1 MQEHQAAQGGPRS
14 RHKGRPVALRR
25 LRRQLP
31 ALGIRGLSPW
41 ERGLRPVDLRP
52 CSKAK
57 HLPMELRHTR
67 ALYGQE
73 AGGCRALLRRHAP
86 GGLRPNNYTFPFLIK
101 ACTEASLIRCGVSV
115 HSLVVK
121 NGLESDTYIR
131 STLIRLYG
139 GGKDL
144 GGARKLF
151 DECSDGDVVSWN
163 SMIDGYVKCGELDL
177 ARSVFDRMIS
187 RDIISW
193 NTIINGY
200 GLLGDLR
207 EARNLFEQM
216 PRRNVVS
223 WNSILAGHAK
233 CGDVDG
239 ARKIFGEMPQRDV
252 VSWNAMLACYA
263 QSGRPGEALELFNLM
278 RREKV
283 KPTDATIVSLLSA
296 CVHLGALEQG
306 QVIEA
311 YMRDNGIDINT
322 ILGTALVDMY
332 GKCGDIRRAEE
343 IFRALEQKDVLAWN
357 TIIAGMSMHGH
368 AREALGVFEEMA
380 ANGPAPDDIT
390 FVAVLSA
397 CSHSGM
403 VDRGRQLLNLM
414 ETTYG
419 IDPKVE
425 HYGCLID
432 LLARAG
438 LLEEALDVIGSMPM
452 APNPEPGERYSEGAG
467 STGTSIYVLLS
478 NIYAAARRW
487 DEARKVRQLMDARG
501 VVKSPGVSM
510 LESDGVVHQF
520 VVSDRSHPEAD
531 AICEKLSEMCRRL
544 KVEVGYSPTPIR

>member
-1 MQEHQAAQGGPRS
+1 MQALLKSCRS
-14 RHKGRPVALRR
+14 I
-25 LRRQLP
+25 RQLKEVHAHVIKEDP
-31 ALGIRGLSPW
+31 LPFDSSAASFLLSAYAVSPHGNVDYALSIFSRVQKPSIFLWNSIIRGLSTGRKP
-41 ERGLRPVDLRP
+41 EDAVLFFADMLRG
-52 CSKAK
+52 
-57 HLPMELRHTR
+57 
-67 ALYGQE
+67 GF
-73 AGGCRALLRRHAP
+73 
-86 GGLRPNNYTFPFLIK
+86 RPNNYTFPFLIK
-101 ACTEASLIRCGVSV
+101 ACTEASQIRCGVSV

-151 DECSDGDVVSWN
+151 DECSEGDVVSWN
-163 SMIDGYVKCGELDL
+163 SMIDGYVKCGELGL
-177 ARSVFDRMIS
+177 ARSIFDRMIS
-187 RDIISW
+187 RDTISW
-193 NTIINGY
+193 NTVINGY
-200 GLLGDLR
+200 GLLGDLS
-207 EARNLFEQM
+207 EARNLFDQM
-216 PRRNVVS
+216 PRRNVIS

-239 ARKIFGEMPQRDV
+239 ARRIFGEMPQRDV

-263 QSGRPGEALELFNLM
+263 QSGRPNEALELFSLM
-278 RREKV
+278 RRENV
-283 KPTDATIVSLLSA
+283 KPTDATVVSLLSVCA
-296 CVHLGALEQG
+296 HLGALDQG
-306 QVIEA
+306 KAIEA
-311 YMRDNGIDINT
+311 YMRDHGIDINT

-343 IFRALEQKDVLAWN
+343 IFRALEHKDVLAWN
-357 TIIAGMSMHGH
+357 TIIAGMAMHGH
-368 AREALGVFEEMA
+368 AREALGLFEEMA

-403 VDRGRQLLNLM
+403 VDRGRQLLNSM

-452 APNPEPGERYSEGAG
+452 APNPGAWGALLGGCKIHGNVDVGEAAG
-467 STGTSIYVLLS
+467 KRLL
-478 NIYAAARRW
+478 
-487 DEARKVRQLMDARG
+487 KLQ
-501 VVKSPGVSM
+501 
-510 LESDGVVHQF
+510 
-520 VVSDRSHPEAD
+520 PEH
-531 AICEKLSEMCRRL
+531 SGR
-544 KVEVGYSPTPIR
+544 